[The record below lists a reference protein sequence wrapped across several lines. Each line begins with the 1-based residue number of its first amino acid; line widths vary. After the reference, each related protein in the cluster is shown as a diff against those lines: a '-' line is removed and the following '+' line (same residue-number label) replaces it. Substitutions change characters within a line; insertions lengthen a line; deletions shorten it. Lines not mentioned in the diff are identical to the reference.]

1 MKRTIILRGRQFT
14 VDEDES
20 CIHQLFW
27 DEVENGH
34 WEPYTFDA
42 VDKYLSAGGVLL
54 DVGAWLGA
62 VSLYAAAGGAQCH
75 AIEPDPVAY
84 EMFWRNVRANPEFK
98 IVASTGAIADRAGT
112 LRLGSVD
119 GLGSSMTSV
128 HSESGCFDV
137 PCGTLSDFA
146 RNMQRVDMVKIDVE
160 GAEAFVLADV
170 AFFESFR
177 PTVLITLHPHL
188 EPCDLG
194 PISKLYG
201 PIEQVAPDTYILE
214 GRSWTS

>member
-1 MKRTIILRGRQFT
+1 MKRIIALRGRQFT
-14 VDEDES
+14 VDEDET

-34 WEPYTFDA
+34 WEPYTFEALDR
-42 VDKYLSAGGVLL
+42 YLRPDGVFI

-62 VSLYAAAGGAQCH
+62 VSLYVAAGGAQCH

-128 HSESGCFDV
+128 HSEVDCFDV
-137 PCGTLSDFA
+137 PCCTLSDFA
-146 RNMQRVDMVKIDVE
+146 RNMRQVDMVKIDVE
-160 GAEAFVLADV
+160 GAESLVLADV
-170 AFFESFR
+170 GFFETFR
-177 PTVLITLHPHL
+177 PAVLITLHPHL
-188 EPCDLG
+188 EPCDTNQVE
-194 PISKLYG
+194 SLYQHK
-201 PIEQVAPDTYILE
+201 ERLAPDTYLWE
-214 GRSWTS
+214 GRS